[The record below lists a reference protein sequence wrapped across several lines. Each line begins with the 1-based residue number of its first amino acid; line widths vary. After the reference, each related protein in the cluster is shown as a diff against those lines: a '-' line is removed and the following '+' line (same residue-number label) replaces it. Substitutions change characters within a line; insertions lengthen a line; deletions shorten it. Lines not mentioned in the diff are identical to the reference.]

1 MAFIE
6 KNKPE
11 FERLIEQDKAAMAG
25 QMPDNLF
32 GVLGAIVGGRP
43 GREKEGEGGGEEGKS
58 GDGEEGKSEEGE
70 GEVKVT
76 KT

>member
-11 FERLIEQDKAAMAG
+11 FERIIEEEKEAMAK

-32 GVLGAIVGGRP
+32 GMLNALTGGRAQGP
-43 GREKEGEGGGEEGKS
+43 ESPKEGSADDSQGKDAAQS
-58 GDGEEGKSEEGE
+58 
-70 GEVKVT
+70 
-76 KT
+76 